1 MASFLSIFI
10 MRSISP
16 SYYSLN
22 AYLGMSV
29 LKIIIHLHEHKVTS
43 IVS

>member
-1 MASFLSIFI
+1 MASILNIFI
-10 MRSISP
+10 MGNMSP
-16 SYYSLN
+16 SYCSLY

-29 LKIIIHLHEHKVTS
+29 LKIIIHLHEHSVTS